1 MKYLLDTNICIY
13 TIKNRPPQVKE
24 KLIEHKIGDL
34 ALSIITVSEL
44 LYGAFKSQQVERN
57 LNIIEEFIMPF
68 DIIDFDYKSAI
79 EYGKIRATLEKQGQI
94 IGNMDMQIA
103 AIAKANDMILVTN
116 NLKEF
121 NRIENLKL
129 ENWV

>member
-13 TIKNRPPQVKE
+13 IIKNRPPQVKE
-24 KLIEHKIGDL
+24 KFIKHEIGDI
-34 ALSIITVSEL
+34 ALSTITVSEL
-44 LYGAFKSQQVERN
+44 IYGAFKSQQIEKN
-57 LNIIEEFIMPF
+57 LQIIEEFIMPF
-68 DIIDFDYKSAI
+68 DIIDFNYKSAL

-94 IGNMDMQIA
+94 IRNMDMQIA
-103 AIAKANDMILVTN
+103 AIAKSHKMTLVTN

-121 NRIENLKL
+121 NRIDNLRL

>member
-24 KLIEHKIGDL
+24 RLIKHKIGDL
-34 ALSIITVSEL
+34 ALSIITGSEL
-44 LYGAFKSQQVERN
+44 LYGAFKSQQVKKN

-79 EYGKIRATLEKQGQI
+79 EYGKIRATLEKQGQV

-103 AIAKANDMILVTN
+103 AIAKANDMVLVTN

-121 NRIENLKL
+121 NRIENLQL

>member
-1 MKYLLDTNICIY
+1 MLDTNICIY
-13 TIKNRPPQVKE
+13 IIKNRPLQVKE
-24 KLIEHKIGDL
+24 RFEELEIGDL
-34 ALSIITVSEL
+34 SVSIITASEL
-44 LYGAFKSQQVERN
+44 IYGAYKSQRIESN
-57 LNIIEEFIMPF
+57 LEIIESFLMPF
-68 DIIDFDYKSAI
+68 DIIDFNYTSAI
-79 EYGKIRATLEKQGQI
+79 EYGKIRATLERQGQV

-103 AIAKANDMILVTN
+103 AIAKTNNMTLVTN

>member
-1 MKYLLDTNICIY
+1 MKYLLDTNMCIY

-79 EYGKIRATLEKQGQI
+79 EYGKIRAILEKQGQI
-94 IGNMDMQIA
+94 IKNMDIQIA

-121 NRIENLKL
+121 NRIKNLKL

>member
-103 AIAKANDMILVTN
+103 AIVKANDMILVTN

>member
-13 TIKNRPPQVKE
+13 TIKNKPPQVKE
-24 KLIEHKIGDL
+24 RLIEHHIGDL
-34 ALSIITVSEL
+34 SLSIITVSEL
-44 LYGAFKSQQVERN
+44 FYGAFKSQRVEKN
-57 LNIIEEFIMPF
+57 IKIIEEFIMPF
-68 DIIDFDYKSAI
+68 DIIDFDYASTI
-79 EYGKIRATLEKQGQI
+79 EYGKIRATLEKQGQV

-103 AIAKANDMILVTN
+103 AIAKTNKMILVTN

>member
-1 MKYLLDTNICIY
+1 LKYLLDTNICIY

>member
-79 EYGKIRATLEKQGQI
+79 EYGKIRAILEKQGQV
-94 IGNMDMQIA
+94 IGNMDIQIA